1 MSEAGAD
8 VPARPEAL
16 GVAEERARPPTDPP
30 PLLGGRRPWLLGA
43 LVLNGAGQAV
53 AAMATALLVEKSFNR
68 VTAEG
73 AEGSLGALAPYAAGL
88 TAAALAVGLLRARER
103 SDAERLGQSY
113 VHALRTTMYRQL
125 SALAPRALQRRSQGG
140 VMLRFVGDL
149 SAIGQWVS
157 LGLSRLLVGTTFVLG
172 ALVALAFVSAP
183 IAVGVA
189 VVLAAGSCSALLA
202 ARLVGERAREVRR
215 ERARLATNV
224 NEKVA
229 AIGVVQ
235 VFGQTRRE
243 RRRLRRQSTSLGQA
257 MVARAQAIGRLRG
270 ITEGTALL
278 ASVAVLTVGARE
290 VAAGRA
296 SAGTVVAAMAI
307 VGLLVAP
314 LRDLGRVNEYRSNSR
329 VAMEKVRDFLETP
342 NLLRARSGAEAL
354 EPGPGRLEFDE
365 VHLEGALEGV
375 TAVAEPGSLVAI
387 LGPNGAGKSTLLA
400 LAAGLIDPD
409 GGAVRLDGQDLAER
423 KLSSIRRAV
432 SMAGP
437 DLPLLRGSVAKNLRY
452 RWPDAPEEELDR
464 VRRLCSLDE
473 LLAELPEGFQT
484 RIVEGGRNL
493 SAGQRQRLAL
503 ARALL
508 GDPRVLL
515 LDEADANLDTRA
527 RAITDR
533 VIQAQR
539 GRRTTL
545 VVTHRVEALEW
556 ADAIWRLEGGR
567 IVEDKRAGAPSA
579 GELGRVS

>member
-1 MSEAGAD
+1 MSEAGAA

-16 GVAEERARPPTDPP
+16 RVTEERARPPTDPP

-157 LGLSRLLVGTTFVLG
+157 LGLSRLLVGSTFVLG